1 MKGIFADFYLDPF
14 KECYFFKEC
23 SNPVTK
29 KEYKRWL
36 LNRGRQIWNIIR
48 DVGFIV
54 QEADVWRPGGL
65 NVWMVGAPEFMYLT
79 SEKQKL
85 KWIIGIKLIW
95 LYQGPWDKPA
105 GPGPCQN

>member
-1 MKGIFADFYLDPF
+1 
-14 KECYFFKEC
+14 
-23 SNPVTK
+23 
-29 KEYKRWL
+29 L

-85 KWIIGIKLIW
+85 K
-95 LYQGPWDKPA
+95 
-105 GPGPCQN
+105 